1 MVFQNNKEYNL
12 AAAKTYKDAGIVLN
26 GMNLYWQQPT
36 DPVAYERITEES
48 VKLFAPYLDSC
59 EVGNEDNLPV
69 LNGVMDLNTA
79 FQKFKD
85 NVFTPGYNVLSK
97 AKIPYILEMCIRDR
111 LSSSWRCCWP
121 RWCSGC
127 TTRDI
132 C

>member
-1 MVFQNNKEYNL
+1 M
-12 AAAKTYKDAGIVLN
+12 LN

-97 AKIPYILEMCIRDR
+97 AKIPYILAANAGCDSKWDDTVYQNGLWNKFDI
-111 LSSSWRCCWP
+111 LSILSL
-121 RWCSGC
+121 
-127 TTRDI
+127 I
-132 C
+132 HI